1 MSKKISIYHQLDT
14 IHKELMKMDE
24 TTINEIVEML
34 KGINF
39 EGIVEYFNNSN
50 EDELDDMDLFTCRK
64 LVEILQFIYNN
75 TDIVPPVSDATYDK
89 LYQIMLDFGLG
100 DIVGSVNSQGK
111 PIREHRYP
119 DLRGTLN
126 KVHFIFNIDKEG
138 DKRRSIEDWITSIEN
153 ILGRNI
159 NNTQEFE
166 LRMQAKWDGCSAVFE
181 CDENGELEHVLMRG
195 DTEKNQAV
203 DIIEL
208 FKGQINFS
216 QFANG
221 RDKFAI
227 QTEVLMNQAEY
238 ERIIVEY
245 KDFKSPRSATS
256 SILNEKVLQ
265 PRLTKYLTVEPLRI
279 QYVGKQPEIIP
290 NEEFDMISNLFDL
303 RDVRECIKSIN
314 EHAKS
319 EGKVTDG
326 VVLHLIDKKLQQTLG
341 RDGAI
346 NRYEV
351 AYKFPA
357 ESKKAKLLN
366 IDFSY
371 GLGGNI
377 TPVAKIEPIVML
389 GKTISS
395 ISMGSIDR
403 FRTMDHLT
411 TGSEIIVR
419 YEIIPYMDID
429 HTCKINEYGKRF
441 YVPTHC
447 KHCGSRLVE
456 DPLLKCV
463 NEECPSRIIGNVVNY
478 INKMR
483 IENINIETVST
494 LFDQG
499 IITGIES
506 LYKLEEHKAKIVSL
520 PGFGEKSYENMIEG
534 VNKRRVVFDYE
545 LLGSLGIQSIGIRMF
560 KKVLSVMD
568 LETMLRLAKDQMLAV
583 NLMGLSGFGEK
594 TASRVQHGVLNKLK
608 TIYFLLDQVQ
618 LKEKVAPGKLKG
630 KVCFSQVRDPK
641 LESDLINNGYEVV
654 NSITKTTDYLIVPSL
669 DVLSSKITKAQKY
682 GIEILSLEQAR
693 IKFNFNK
700 Q

>member
-1 MSKKISIYHQLDT
+1 MSKKISIYHQLDV
-14 IHKELMKMDE
+14 IHKELLKMNEDR
-24 TTINEIVEML
+24 INEIVELL

-39 EGIVEYFNNSN
+39 EAVVEYFNNQELSK
-50 EDELDDMDLFTCRK
+50 LDDMDLFTCRK

-75 TDIVPPVSDATYDK
+75 TDIVPPVSDSTYDK
-89 LYQIMLDFGLG
+89 LYQIMLDAGLG

-111 PIREHRYP
+111 PVREHRFP

-138 DKRRSIEDWITSIEN
+138 DKRRSIEDWITTIEN

-159 NNTQEFE
+159 NNTKEFE
-166 LRMQAKWDGCSAVFE
+166 IRLQAKWDGCSAVFE
-181 CDENGELEHVLMRG
+181 CDEYGELEHVLMRG

-203 DIIEL
+203 DILEL
-208 FKGQINFS
+208 FKGQIDFK

-227 QTEVLMNQAEY
+227 QTEVLMNQADY
-238 ERIIVEY
+238 EQIIVDY

-256 SILNEKVLQ
+256 SIINEKVLQ
-265 PRLTKYLTVEPLRI
+265 PHLTKYLTVEPLRI

-303 RDVRECIKSIN
+303 RDLQNCIKEIN
-314 EHAKS
+314 EHAKA
-319 EGKVTDG
+319 EGRTTDG
-326 VVLHLIDKKLQQTLG
+326 VVLHLLDKKLQNKLG

-357 ESKKAKLLN
+357 EATKAKL
-366 IDFSY
+366 IDIEFSY

-377 TPVAKIEPIVML
+377 TPVAKIEPVVML

-403 FRTMDHLT
+403 FRSMNHLT
-411 TGSEIIVR
+411 TGSEVIVR

-429 HTCKINEYGKRF
+429 HTCKVNEYGKRF

-447 KHCGSRLVE
+447 KHCGCELVE

-483 IENINIETVST
+483 IENMNIETVST

-506 LYKLEEHKAKIVSL
+506 LYKLKEHKAKIISL
-520 PGFGEKSYENMIEG
+520 PGFGLKSYENMIDG
-534 VNKRRVVFDYE
+534 IDKRRVAFDYE
-545 LLGSLGIQSIGIRMF
+545 LLGSLGIQSIGVRMF

-583 NLMGLSGFGEK
+583 NLMGLPGFGEK
-594 TASRVQHGVLNKLK
+594 TATRVQHGVISKLK
-608 TIYFLLDQVQ
+608 TIYFLLDEIQ

-641 LESDLINNGYEVV
+641 FESELISKGYEVV
-654 NSITKTTDYLIVPSL
+654 DSLTKTTDYLVVPSL
-669 DVLSSKITKAQKY
+669 DVTSSKITKAKKY
-682 GIEILSLEQAR
+682 GITIYNLEQA
-693 IKFNFNK
+693 KLNLK
-700 Q
+700 

>member
-1 MSKKISIYHQLDT
+1 MSKKISIYHQLDI
-14 IHKELMKMDE
+14 IHKELMKMNEDS
-24 TTINEIVEML
+24 INSIVEIL

-39 EGIVEYFNNSN
+39 EAIIEFYNNS
-50 EDELDDMDLFTCRK
+50 DLDKLDDMDLFTCRK

-89 LYQIMLDFGLG
+89 LYQIMLDMGLG

-111 PIREHRYP
+111 PVREHRFP

-126 KVHFIFNIDKEG
+126 KVHFIFNVDKEG
-138 DKRRSIEDWITSIEN
+138 DKRRSIEDWITTIEN

-159 NNTQEFE
+159 NNTKEFE
-166 LRMQAKWDGCSAVFE
+166 LRLQAKWDGCSAVFE
-181 CDENGELEHVLMRG
+181 CDEFGELEHVLMRG

-203 DIIEL
+203 DVLEL
-208 FKGQINFS
+208 FKGQIDFK

-227 QTEVLMNQAEY
+227 QTEVLMNQSDY
-238 ERIIVEY
+238 EQIIIDY

-256 SILNEKVLQ
+256 SILNEKILQ
-265 PRLTKYLTVEPLRI
+265 PHLTKYLTVEPLRI

-290 NEEFDMISNLFDL
+290 NNEFDMISNLYDL
-303 RDVRECIKSIN
+303 RDLQNCIKEIN
-314 EHAKS
+314 EHAKA
-319 EGKVTDG
+319 EGRTTDG
-326 VVLHLIDKKLQQTLG
+326 VVLHLLDKQLQSKLG

-357 ESKKAKLLN
+357 EATKAIL
-366 IDFSY
+366 IDIEFSY

-377 TPVAKIEPIVML
+377 TPVAKIEPVVML

-395 ISMGSIDR
+395 ISMGSVDR
-403 FRTMDHLT
+403 FRSMDHLT
-411 TGSEIIVR
+411 SGSEIIVR

-429 HTCKINEYGKRF
+429 HTCKVNEYGKRF

-447 KHCGSRLVE
+447 KHCGCELVE
-456 DPLLKCV
+456 DPLLKCA

-483 IENINIETVST
+483 IENLNIETVST

-506 LYKLEEHKAKIVSL
+506 LYKLKEHKAEIISL
-520 PGFGEKSYENMIEG
+520 PGFGLKSYENMIDG
-534 VNKRRVVFDYE
+534 INKRRVVFDYE
-545 LLGSLGIQSIGIRMF
+545 LLGSLGIQSIGVRMF
-560 KKVLSVMD
+560 KKVLSVME
-568 LETMLRLAKDQMLAV
+568 LETMLQLAKDQMLAV
-583 NLMGLSGFGEK
+583 NLMGLPGFGEK
-594 TASRVQHGVLNKLK
+594 TATRVQHGVISKLK
-608 TIYFLLDQVQ
+608 TIYFLLEQIQ

-630 KVCFSQVRDPK
+630 KVCFSQIRDPQF
-641 LESDLINNGYEVV
+641 ESQLINNGYEVV

-669 DVLSSKITKAQKY
+669 DVISSKITKAKNY
-682 GIEILSLEQAR
+682 GIEILNLDQA
-693 IKFNFNK
+693 KLK
-700 Q
+700 LK

>member
-1 MSKKISIYHQLDT
+1 MEKKISIYHQLDT
-14 IHKELMKMDE
+14 IHKELIKMDPN
-24 TTINEIVEML
+24 TMYPLVEIL

-39 EGIVEYFNNSN
+39 EGIVEYFNNL
-50 EDELDDMDLFTCRK
+50 DKMDDMDLFTCRK
-64 LVEILQFIYNN
+64 IVEILQFIYNN
-75 TDIVPPVSDATYDK
+75 TDIIPPVSDSTYDK
-89 LYQIMLDFGLG
+89 LYQIMLDAGLG

-111 PIREHRYP
+111 PVREHRFP

-126 KVHFIFNIDKEG
+126 KVHFVFNVDKDG
-138 DKRRSIEDWITSIEN
+138 DKRRSIEDWITTIEN

-159 NNTQEFE
+159 NNTEEFNIR
-166 LRMQAKWDGCSAVFE
+166 LQPKWDGCSAVFE

-195 DTEKNQAV
+195 DTEKNLAV
-203 DIIEL
+203 DVIDL
-208 FKGQINFS
+208 FKDQIDFKV
-216 QFANG
+216 FANG
-221 RDKFAI
+221 KEKFAI
-227 QTEVLMNQAEY
+227 QTEVLMNQADY
-238 ERIIVEY
+238 ERIIVDY

-265 PRLTKYLTVEPLRI
+265 PHLAQYLTIEPLRI
-279 QYVGKQPEIIP
+279 QYVGKEPCIIP
-290 NEEFDMISNLFDL
+290 NERFDMISNLFDL
-303 RDVRECIKSIN
+303 RDIRECIKQIN
-314 EHAKS
+314 EDIKAD
-319 EGKVTDG
+319 GRVTDG
-326 VVLHLIDKKLQQTLG
+326 VVLHLINEDLHTRLG

-357 ESKKAKLLN
+357 ESKKAKLIN
-366 IDFSY
+366 IEFSY

-377 TPVAKIEPIVML
+377 TPVAKIEPVVML

-403 FRTMDHLT
+403 FRSMDHLT

-429 HTCKINEYGKRF
+429 NTCKINEHGDKF

-447 KHCGSRLVE
+447 KHCGERLVE
-456 DPLLKCV
+456 DPLLKCI

-506 LYKLEEHKAKIVSL
+506 LYTLDEHKTKIISL
-520 PGFGEKSYENMIEG
+520 PGFGEKSYEKMIDG
-534 VNKRRVVFDYE
+534 INKRKTVYDYE
-545 LLGSLGIQSIGIRMF
+545 LLGSLGIQSIGVRMF

-568 LETMLRLAKDQMLAV
+568 LETMLRLAKDHMLSI
-583 NLMGLSGFGEK
+583 NLMGLPGFGEK
-594 TASRVQHGVLNKLK
+594 TASRVQYGVSSKIKTIEFLLNK
-608 TIYFLLDQVQ
+608 IQ
-618 LKEKVAPGKLKG
+618 LKEQVSSSKLKG
-630 KVCFSQVRDPK
+630 KVCFSQVRDAQFESE
-641 LESDLINNGYEVV
+641 LERNGYEVV
-654 NSITKTTDYLIVPSL
+654 NSITKSTDYLIVPSL
-669 DVLSSKITKAQKY
+669 EVLSSKIDKAKKY
-682 GIEILSLEQAR
+682 GIEILSLEQAK
-693 IKFNFNK
+693 IKLK
-700 Q
+700 

>member
-1 MSKKISIYHQLDT
+1 MSKKIAIYHQLDT
-14 IHKELMKMDE
+14 IHKELLKMDSDV
-24 TTINEIVEML
+24 INEIVEML

-39 EGIVEYFNNSN
+39 EGIVEYFNNAN
-50 EDELDDMDLFTCRK
+50 LKELDDMDLFTCRK

-75 TDIVPPVSDATYDK
+75 TDIVPPVSDSTYDK
-89 LYQIMLDFGLG
+89 LYQIMLDVGLG

-111 PIREHRYP
+111 PVREHRYP

-126 KVHFIFNIDKEG
+126 KVHFVFNVDKEG
-138 DKRRSIEDWITSIEN
+138 DKRRSIEDWITTIEN
-153 ILGRNI
+153 ILGRGI
-159 NNTQEFE
+159 NNTEEFE
-166 LRMQAKWDGCSAVFE
+166 VRLQAKWDGCSAVFE
-181 CDENGELEHVLMRG
+181 CDEYGNVEHVLMRG
-195 DTEKNQAV
+195 DTEKNLAV
-203 DIIEL
+203 DIVKL
-208 FKGQINFS
+208 FEDFVDFQIY
-216 QFANG
+216 ANG
-221 RDKFAI
+221 KDKFAV
-227 QTEVLMNQAEY
+227 QTEVLMNQADY

-265 PRLTKYLTVEPLRI
+265 PKLTKYLTVEPLRI
-279 QYVGKQPEIIP
+279 QYVGKVPQIIP
-290 NEEFDMISNLFDL
+290 NDRYDMISNLFDL
-303 RDVRECIKSIN
+303 RNIRDCIKEIN
-314 EHAKS
+314 EHAKAD
-319 EGKVTDG
+319 GKVTDG
-326 VVLHLIDKKLQQTLG
+326 VVLHLTNKKLQEKLG

-357 ESKKAKLLN
+357 EATKAILLD

-371 GLGGNI
+371 GLGGNV
-377 TPVAKIEPIVML
+377 TPVAKIEPVVML

-403 FRTMDHLT
+403 FRSMDHLT

-419 YEIIPYMDID
+419 YEIIPYMDLD
-429 HTCKINEYGKRF
+429 HTCKINESGKRF

-447 KHCGSRLVE
+447 KHCGSLLIE

-463 NEECPSRIIGNVVNY
+463 NDECPSRIIGNVVNY

-483 IENINIETVST
+483 IENLNIETVST

-499 IITGIES
+499 IITNIES
-506 LYKLEEHKAKIVSL
+506 LYKLEQHKSKIISL
-520 PGFGEKSYENMIEG
+520 PGFGEKSYDNMIDG
-534 VNKRRVVFDYE
+534 INKRRVVFDYE
-545 LLGSLGIQSIGIRMF
+545 LLGSLGIQSIGVRMF

-594 TASRVQHGVLNKLK
+594 TASRVQHGIISKLS
-608 TIYFLLDQVQ
+608 TIYFLLDQIQ

-630 KVCFSQVRDPK
+630 KVCFSQIRDPK
-641 LESDLINNGYEVV
+641 FESELISNGYEVV
-654 NSITKTTDYLIVPSL
+654 DSLTKTTDYLIVPNL
-669 DVLSSKITKAQKY
+669 DVVSSKITKAKKY
-682 GIEILSLEQAR
+682 GIEVMSLEQA
-693 IKFNFNK
+693 KLNLK
-700 Q
+700 

>member
-1 MSKKISIYHQLDT
+1 MSKKISIYHQLDV
-14 IHKELMKMDE
+14 IHKELLKMNEDS
-24 TTINEIVEML
+24 INEIVEML

-39 EGIVEYFNNSN
+39 EGIIEYFNTN
-50 EDELDDMDLFTCRK
+50 EDMDDMDLFTCRK

-75 TDIVPPVSDATYDK
+75 TDIVPPVSDSTYDK
-89 LYQIMLDFGLG
+89 LYQIMLDSGLG

-111 PIREHRYP
+111 PVREHRYP

-126 KVHFIFNIDKEG
+126 KVHFVFNVDKEG

-153 ILGRNI
+153 IIGKNI
-159 NNTQEFE
+159 NNTNEFE
-166 LRMQAKWDGCSAVFE
+166 IRLQAKWDGCSAVFE

-195 DTEKNQAV
+195 DTEKNLAV
-203 DIIEL
+203 DILEL
-208 FKGQINFS
+208 FKDQINFS

-221 RDKFAI
+221 VDKFAV
-227 QTEVLMNQAEY
+227 QTEVLMNQFDY
-238 ERIIVEY
+238 ENIIKDY

-256 SILNEKVLQ
+256 SILNEKILQ
-265 PRLTKYLTVEPLRI
+265 PHLTKYLTVEPLRI

-290 NEEFDMISNLFDL
+290 NEEYDIISNLFDL
-303 RDVRECIKSIN
+303 RDVRECIKQIN
-314 EHAKS
+314 EHAKIN
-319 EGKVTDG
+319 GKSTDG
-326 VVLHLIDKKLQQTLG
+326 VVLHLTNKTLQNKLG

-366 IDFSY
+366 IEFSY

-377 TPVAKIEPIVML
+377 TPVAKIEPVIML

-403 FRTMDHLT
+403 FRSMEYLT
-411 TGSEIIVR
+411 EGSEIIVR
-419 YEIIPYMDID
+419 YEIIPYMDLD
-429 HTCKINEYGKRF
+429 HTCKINPNGKRF

-447 KHCGSRLVE
+447 KHCGYELVE

-463 NEECPSRIIGNVVNY
+463 NDDCPSRIIGNVVNY

-483 IENINIETVST
+483 IENMNIETVST

-506 LYKLEEHKAKIVSL
+506 LYKLKEHKSKIISL
-520 PGFGEKSYENMIEG
+520 PGFGEKSYENMIDG
-534 VNKRRVVFDYE
+534 INKRKIVFDYE
-545 LLGSLGIQSIGIRMF
+545 LLGSLGIQSIGVRMF
-560 KKVLSVMD
+560 KKILSVMD
-568 LETMLRLAKDQMLAV
+568 LETLLKLAQDQMLVV
-583 NLMGLSGFGEK
+583 NLMGLPGFGEK
-594 TASRVQHGVLNKLK
+594 TASRVQHGLLSKLK
-608 TIYFLLDQVQ
+608 TIYFLLDEIQ

-630 KVCFSQVRDPK
+630 KVCFSQIRDPQF
-641 LESDLINNGYEVV
+641 ESQLINNGYEVV

-669 DVLSSKITKAQKY
+669 DVISSKITKAKKY
-682 GIEILSLEQAR
+682 GIKVLSLNEAKLNL
-693 IKFNFNK
+693 I
-700 Q
+700 

>member
-1 MSKKISIYHQLDT
+1 MSKKISIYHQLDI
-14 IHKELMKMDE
+14 IHKELMKMNED
-24 TTINEIVEML
+24 TINEIVEML

-39 EGIVEYFNNSN
+39 EAVVEYFNNTTK
-50 EDELDDMDLFTCRK
+50 LDDMDLFTCRK

-75 TDIVPPVSDATYDK
+75 TDIVPPVTDATYDK
-89 LYQIMLDFGLG
+89 LYQIMLDAGLG

-111 PIREHRYP
+111 PVREHQYP

-126 KVHFIFNIDKEG
+126 KVHFVFNVDKEG
-138 DKRRSIEDWITSIEN
+138 DKRRSIEDWITTIEN

-159 NNTQEFE
+159 NNTKEFE
-166 LRMQAKWDGCSAVFE
+166 LRLQAKWDGCSAVFE
-181 CDENGELEHVLMRG
+181 CDENGNVEHVLMRG

-203 DIIEL
+203 DVVKL
-208 FKGQINFS
+208 FEDYIDFQIY
-216 QFANG
+216 ANG
-221 RDKFAI
+221 RDKFAV
-227 QTEVLMNQAEY
+227 QTEVLMNQADY

-265 PRLTKYLTVEPLRI
+265 PHLTQYLTVEPLRI

-303 RDVRECIKSIN
+303 RDIRECIRQIN
-314 EHAKS
+314 EHAKI
-319 EGKVTDG
+319 EGRTTDG
-326 VVLHLIDKKLQQTLG
+326 VVLHLLDKKLQHDLG

-357 ESKKAKLLN
+357 ESKKAKL
-366 IDFSY
+366 IDIEFSY

-377 TPVAKIEPIVML
+377 TPVAKIEPVVML

-403 FRTMDHLT
+403 FRSMDHLT

-429 HTCKINEYGKRF
+429 HTCKVNEYGKRF

-447 KHCGSRLVE
+447 KHCGSMLVE
-456 DPLLKCV
+456 DPLLKCA

-483 IENINIETVST
+483 IENMNIETVAT

-506 LYKLEEHKAKIVSL
+506 LYKLEEHKSKIVSL
-520 PGFGEKSYENMIEG
+520 PGFGIKSYENMIDG
-534 VNKRRVVFDYE
+534 VNKRRIVFDYE
-545 LLGSLGIQSIGIRMF
+545 LLGSLGIQSIGVRMF
-560 KKVLSVMD
+560 KKILSVMD
-568 LETMLRLAKDQMLAV
+568 LETLLRLAKDQMLVV

-594 TASRVQHGVLNKLK
+594 TASRVQHGILSKLK
-608 TIYFLLDQVQ
+608 TIYFLLDEIQ

-630 KVCFSQVRDPK
+630 KVCFSQVRDPQF
-641 LESDLINNGYEVV
+641 ESELTNNGYEVV
-654 NSITKTTDYLIVPSL
+654 NSITKTTDYLVVPSL
-669 DVLSSKITKAQKY
+669 DVISSKITKAKKY
-682 GIEILSLEQAR
+682 GIVVMSLNEA
-693 IKFNFNK
+693 KLK
-700 Q
+700 LK

>member
-1 MSKKISIYHQLDT
+1 MSKKISIYHQLDI
-14 IHKELMKMDE
+14 IHKELLKMNEDS
-24 TTINEIVEML
+24 INEIVEML

-39 EGIVEYFNNSN
+39 EGIVEYFNNS
-50 EDELDDMDLFTCRK
+50 DLKSLDDMDIFTCRK

-89 LYQIMLDFGLG
+89 LYQIMLDVGLG

-111 PIREHRYP
+111 PVREHRYP

-159 NNTQEFE
+159 NNTKEFE
-166 LRMQAKWDGCSAVFE
+166 LRLQAKWDGCSAVFE

-203 DIIEL
+203 DILEL
-208 FKGQINFS
+208 FKGQIDFK

-227 QTEVLMNQAEY
+227 QTEVLMNQADY
-238 ERIIVEY
+238 EKIIVEY

-256 SILNEKVLQ
+256 SILNEKILQ
-265 PRLTKYLTVEPLRI
+265 PHLTKYLTVEPLRI

-303 RDVRECIKSIN
+303 RDLQQCIKSIN
-314 EHAKS
+314 EHAKE
-319 EGKVTDG
+319 EGRTTDG
-326 VVLHLIDKKLQQTLG
+326 VVLHLLDKSLQNKLG

-357 ESKKAKLLN
+357 EATKAILLD

-371 GLGGNI
+371 GLGGNV
-377 TPVAKIEPIVML
+377 TPVAKIEPVVML

-395 ISMGSIDR
+395 ISIGSIDR
-403 FRTMDHLT
+403 FRSMQHQLLS
-411 TGSEIIVR
+411 GSEVIVR
-419 YEIIPYMDID
+419 YEIIPYMDVD
-429 HTCKINEYGKRF
+429 HTCKVNGFGKSF

-447 KHCGSRLVE
+447 KHCGSLLVE

-483 IENINIETVST
+483 IENMNIETVST

-506 LYKLEEHKAKIVSL
+506 LYKLKDHKTKIISL
-520 PGFGEKSYENMIEG
+520 PGFGLKSYENMIDG
-534 VNKRRVVFDYE
+534 INKRRIVFDYE
-545 LLGSLGIQSIGIRMF
+545 LLGSLGIQSIGVRMF
-560 KKVLSVMD
+560 KKVLSIMD
-568 LETMLRLAKDQMLAV
+568 LETLLRLAKDQMLAI
-583 NLMGLSGFGEK
+583 NLMGLPGFGEK
-594 TASRVQHGVLNKLK
+594 TASRVQHGLISKLS
-608 TIYFLLDQVQ
+608 TIYFLFDHIQ

-630 KVCFSQVRDPK
+630 KVCFSQIRDPK
-641 LESDLINNGYEVV
+641 FESELINNGYEVV
-654 NSITKTTDYLIVPSL
+654 DSLTKTTNYLVVPSL
-669 DVLSSKITKAQKY
+669 DVLSSKITKAKKY
-682 GIEILSLEQAR
+682 GIEILSLEQA
-693 IKFNFNK
+693 KLNLK
-700 Q
+700 

>member
-14 IHKELMKMDE
+14 IHKELLKMDNDV
-24 TTINEIVEML
+24 INEIVEML

-39 EGIVEYFNNSN
+39 EGIVEYFNSANIK
-50 EDELDDMDLFTCRK
+50 ELDDMDLFTCRK

-75 TDIVPPVSDATYDK
+75 TDIVPPVSDSTYDK
-89 LYQIMLDFGLG
+89 LYQIMLDVGLG

-111 PIREHRYP
+111 PVREHRYP

-126 KVHFIFNIDKEG
+126 KVHFVFNVDKEG
-138 DKRRSIEDWITSIEN
+138 DKRRSIEDWITTVEN

-159 NNTQEFE
+159 NNTDEFE
-166 LRMQAKWDGCSAVFE
+166 LRLQAKWDGCSAVFE
-181 CDENGELEHVLMRG
+181 CDEYGNVEHVLMRG
-195 DTEKNQAV
+195 DTEKNLAV
-203 DIIEL
+203 DIVKL
-208 FKGQINFS
+208 FEDFTDFQI
-216 QFANG
+216 FANG
-221 RDKFAI
+221 RDKFAV
-227 QTEVLMNQAEY
+227 QTEVLMNQADY
-238 ERIIVEY
+238 EKIIVDY

-265 PRLTKYLTVEPLRI
+265 PQLTKYLTVEPLRI

-290 NEEFDMISNLFDL
+290 NETYDMISNLFDL
-303 RDVRECIKSIN
+303 RNIRECIKEIN
-314 EHAKS
+314 EHAKAD
-319 EGKVTDG
+319 GKVTDG
-326 VVLHLIDKKLQQTLG
+326 VVLHLTNKKLQEKLG

-357 ESKKAKLLN
+357 EATKAILLD

-371 GLGGNI
+371 GLGGNV
-377 TPVAKIEPIVML
+377 TPVAKIEPVVML

-395 ISMGSIDR
+395 ISIGSIDR
-403 FRTMDHLT
+403 FRSMQHQLYS
-411 TGSEIIVR
+411 GSEVIVR

-429 HTCKINEYGKRF
+429 HTCKVNKNGKIF

-447 KHCGSRLVE
+447 KHCGNMLVE

-483 IENINIETVST
+483 IENMNIETVST

-506 LYKLEEHKAKIVSL
+506 LYKLEEHKAKIISL
-520 PGFGEKSYENMIEG
+520 PGFGEKSYENMIDG
-534 VNKRRVVFDYE
+534 INKRRVVFDYE
-545 LLGSLGIQSIGIRMF
+545 LLGSLGIQSIGVRMF
-560 KKVLSVMD
+560 KKILSVMD
-568 LETMLRLAKDQMLAV
+568 LETLLRLAKDQLLSI

-594 TASRVQHGVLNKLK
+594 TASRVQYGVVNKLS
-608 TIYFLLDQVQ
+608 TIYFLLDQIQ

-641 LESDLINNGYEVV
+641 FESELIANGYEVV
-654 NSITKTTDYLIVPSL
+654 DSLTKSTDFLIVPSL
-669 DVLSSKITKAQKY
+669 DVISSKITKAKKY
-682 GIEILSLEQAR
+682 GIPVMSLNEA
-693 IKFNFNK
+693 KLNLK
-700 Q
+700 

>member
-14 IHKELMKMDE
+14 IHKELLKMNE
-24 TTINEIVEML
+24 ESINAIVEIL

-39 EGIVEYFNNSN
+39 EGIVEYFNNQELS
-50 EDELDDMDLFTCRK
+50 ELDDMDLFTCRK

-75 TDIVPPVSDATYDK
+75 TDIVPPVSDSTYDK
-89 LYQIMLDFGLG
+89 LYQIMLDAGLG

-111 PIREHRYP
+111 PVREHRYP

-126 KVHFIFNIDKEG
+126 KVHFVFNVDKEG
-138 DKRRSIEDWITSIEN
+138 DKRRSIEDWITTIEN
-153 ILGRNI
+153 ILGRGI
-159 NNTQEFE
+159 NNTEEFE
-166 LRMQAKWDGCSAVFE
+166 VRLQAKWDGCSAVFE

-195 DTEKNQAV
+195 DTEKNLAV

-208 FKGQINFS
+208 FRGQMDFS
-216 QFANG
+216 KYANG

-227 QTEVLMNQAEY
+227 QTEVLMNQADY

-265 PRLTKYLTVEPLRI
+265 PKLTKYLTVEPLRI

-290 NEEFDMISNLFDL
+290 NENYDMISNLFDL
-303 RDVRECIKSIN
+303 RNIRECIKEIN
-314 EHAKS
+314 EHAKAD
-319 EGKVTDG
+319 GKVTDG
-326 VVLHLIDKKLQQTLG
+326 VVLHLTNKKLQEKLG

-357 ESKKAKLLN
+357 EATKAILLD

-371 GLGGNI
+371 GLGGNV
-377 TPVAKIEPIVML
+377 TPVAKIEPVVML

-403 FRTMDHLT
+403 FRSMDHLT
-411 TGSEIIVR
+411 SGSEIIVR
-419 YEIIPYMDID
+419 YEIIPYMDLD
-429 HTCKINEYGKRF
+429 HTCKINETGKRF

-447 KHCGSRLVE
+447 KHCGSLLIE

-463 NEECPSRIIGNVVNY
+463 NDECPSRIIGNVVNY

-483 IENINIETVST
+483 IENLNIETVST

-506 LYKLEEHKAKIVSL
+506 LYKLEEHKSKIVSL
-520 PGFGEKSYENMIEG
+520 PGFGEKSYENMIDG
-534 VNKRRVVFDYE
+534 INKRRVVFDYE
-545 LLGSLGIQSIGIRMF
+545 LLGSLGIQSIGVRMF
-560 KKVLSVMD
+560 KKILSVMD
-568 LETMLRLAKDQMLAV
+568 LETLLRLAKDQMLVV

-594 TASRVQHGVLNKLK
+594 TASRVQYGVVNKLN
-608 TIYFLLDQVQ
+608 TIYFLLDQIQ

-630 KVCFSQVRDPK
+630 KVCFSQIRDPK
-641 LESDLINNGYEVV
+641 FESELIANGYEVV
-654 NSITKTTDYLIVPSL
+654 DSLTKTTNYLIVPNL
-669 DVLSSKITKAQKY
+669 DVTSSKITKAKKY
-682 GIEILSLEQAR
+682 GIDVMSLDQA
-693 IKFNFNK
+693 KLNLN
-700 Q
+700 

>member
-1 MSKKISIYHQLDT
+1 MSKKISIYHQLDV
-14 IHKELMKMDE
+14 IHKELLKMNEDS
-24 TTINEIVEML
+24 INEIVEML

-39 EGIVEYFNNSN
+39 EGIVEYFNTN
-50 EDELDDMDLFTCRK
+50 EDMDDMDLFTCRK

-75 TDIVPPVSDATYDK
+75 TDIVPPVSDSTYDK
-89 LYQIMLDFGLG
+89 LYQIMLDSGLG

-111 PIREHRYP
+111 PVREHRYP

-126 KVHFIFNIDKEG
+126 KVHFVFNVDKEG

-153 ILGRNI
+153 IIGKNI
-159 NNTQEFE
+159 NNTNEFE
-166 LRMQAKWDGCSAVFE
+166 IRLQAKWDGCSAVFE

-195 DTEKNQAV
+195 DTEKNLAV
-203 DIIEL
+203 DILEL
-208 FKGQINFS
+208 FKDQINFS

-221 RDKFAI
+221 VDKFAV
-227 QTEVLMNQAEY
+227 QTEVLMNQFDY
-238 ERIIVEY
+238 ENIIKDY

-256 SILNEKVLQ
+256 SILNEKILQ
-265 PRLTKYLTVEPLRI
+265 PHLTKYLTVEPLRI

-290 NEEFDMISNLFDL
+290 NEEYDIISNLFDL
-303 RDVRECIKSIN
+303 RDVRECIKQIN
-314 EHAKS
+314 EHAKIN
-319 EGKVTDG
+319 GKSTDG
-326 VVLHLIDKKLQQTLG
+326 VVLHLTNKTLQNKLG

-366 IDFSY
+366 IEFSY

-377 TPVAKIEPIVML
+377 TPVAKIEPVIML

-403 FRTMDHLT
+403 FRSMDHLT

-419 YEIIPYMDID
+419 YEIIPYMDLD
-429 HTCKINEYGKRF
+429 HTCKINPNGKRF

-447 KHCGSRLVE
+447 KHCGYELVE

-463 NEECPSRIIGNVVNY
+463 NDDCPSRIIGNVVNY

-483 IENINIETVST
+483 IENMNIETVST

-506 LYKLEEHKAKIVSL
+506 LYKLKEHKSKIISL
-520 PGFGEKSYENMIEG
+520 PGFGEKSYENMIDG
-534 VNKRRVVFDYE
+534 INKRKLVFDYE
-545 LLGSLGIQSIGIRMF
+545 LLGSLGIQSIGVRMF
-560 KKVLSVMD
+560 KKILSVMD
-568 LETMLRLAKDQMLAV
+568 LETLLKLTQDQMLVV
-583 NLMGLSGFGEK
+583 NLMGLPGFGEK
-594 TASRVQHGVLNKLK
+594 TASRVQHGLLSKLK
-608 TIYFLLDQVQ
+608 TIYFLLDEIQ

-630 KVCFSQVRDPK
+630 KVCFSQIRDPQF
-641 LESDLINNGYEVV
+641 ESQLINNGYEVV

-669 DVLSSKITKAQKY
+669 DVISSKITKAKKY
-682 GIEILSLEQAR
+682 GIKVLSLNEAKLNL
-693 IKFNFNK
+693 I
-700 Q
+700 

>member
-1 MSKKISIYHQLDT
+1 MSKKIAIYHQLDT
-14 IHKELMKMDE
+14 IHKELLKMDSDV
-24 TTINEIVEML
+24 INEIVEML

-39 EGIVEYFNNSN
+39 EGIVEYFNNAN
-50 EDELDDMDLFTCRK
+50 LKELDDMDLFTCRK

-75 TDIVPPVSDATYDK
+75 TDIVPPVSDSTYDK
-89 LYQIMLDFGLG
+89 LYQIMLDVGLG

-111 PIREHRYP
+111 PVREHRYP

-126 KVHFIFNIDKEG
+126 KVHFVFNVDKEG
-138 DKRRSIEDWITSIEN
+138 DKRRSIEDWITTIEN
-153 ILGRNI
+153 ILGRGI
-159 NNTQEFE
+159 NNTEEFE
-166 LRMQAKWDGCSAVFE
+166 VRLQAKWDGCSAVFE
-181 CDENGELEHVLMRG
+181 CDENGNVEHVLMRG
-195 DTEKNQAV
+195 DTEKNLAV
-203 DIIEL
+203 DVVKL
-208 FKGQINFS
+208 FEDFVDFQIY
-216 QFANG
+216 ANG
-221 RDKFAI
+221 KDKFAV
-227 QTEVLMNQAEY
+227 QTEVLMNQADY

-265 PRLTKYLTVEPLRI
+265 PKLTKYLTVEPLRI

-290 NEEFDMISNLFDL
+290 NENYDMISNLFDL
-303 RDVRECIKSIN
+303 RNIRECIKEIN
-314 EHAKS
+314 EHAKAD
-319 EGKVTDG
+319 GKVTDG
-326 VVLHLIDKKLQQTLG
+326 VVLHLTNKKLQEKLG

-357 ESKKAKLLN
+357 EATKAILLD

-371 GLGGNI
+371 GLGGNV
-377 TPVAKIEPIVML
+377 TPVAKIEPVVML

-403 FRTMDHLT
+403 FRSMDHLT

-419 YEIIPYMDID
+419 YEIIPYMDLD
-429 HTCKINEYGKRF
+429 HTCKINESGKRF

-447 KHCGSRLVE
+447 KHCGSLLIE

-463 NEECPSRIIGNVVNY
+463 NDECPSRIIGNVVNY

-483 IENINIETVST
+483 IENLNIETVST

-499 IITGIES
+499 IITNIES
-506 LYKLEEHKAKIVSL
+506 LYKLEQHKSKIISL
-520 PGFGEKSYENMIEG
+520 PGFGEKSYDNMIDG
-534 VNKRRVVFDYE
+534 INKRRVVFDYE
-545 LLGSLGIQSIGIRMF
+545 LLGSLGIQSIGVRMF

-594 TASRVQHGVLNKLK
+594 TASRVQHGIISKLS
-608 TIYFLLDQVQ
+608 TIYFLLDQIQ

-630 KVCFSQVRDPK
+630 KVCFSQIRDPK
-641 LESDLINNGYEVV
+641 FESELISNGYEVV
-654 NSITKTTDYLIVPSL
+654 DSLTKTTDYLIVPNL
-669 DVLSSKITKAQKY
+669 DVVSSKITKAKKY
-682 GIEILSLEQAR
+682 GTEVMSLEQA
-693 IKFNFNK
+693 KLNLK
-700 Q
+700 

>member
-1 MSKKISIYHQLDT
+1 MSKKISIYHQLDV
-14 IHKELMKMDE
+14 IHKELLKMNEDS
-24 TTINEIVEML
+24 INEIVEML

-39 EGIVEYFNNSN
+39 EGIVEYFNTN
-50 EDELDDMDLFTCRK
+50 EDMDDMDLFTCRK

-75 TDIVPPVSDATYDK
+75 TDIVPPVSDSTYDK
-89 LYQIMLDFGLG
+89 LYQIMLDSGLG

-111 PIREHRYP
+111 PVREHRYP

-126 KVHFIFNIDKEG
+126 KVHFVFNVDKEG

-153 ILGRNI
+153 IIGKNI
-159 NNTQEFE
+159 NNTNEFE
-166 LRMQAKWDGCSAVFE
+166 IRLQAKWDGCSAVFE

-195 DTEKNQAV
+195 DTEKNLAV
-203 DIIEL
+203 DILEL
-208 FKGQINFS
+208 FKDQINFS

-221 RDKFAI
+221 VDKFAV
-227 QTEVLMNQAEY
+227 QTEVLMNQFDY
-238 ERIIVEY
+238 ENIIKDY

-256 SILNEKVLQ
+256 SILNEKILQ
-265 PRLTKYLTVEPLRI
+265 PHLTKYLTVEPLRI

-290 NEEFDMISNLFDL
+290 NEEYDIISNLFDL
-303 RDVRECIKSIN
+303 RDVRECIKQIN
-314 EHAKS
+314 EHAKIN
-319 EGKVTDG
+319 GKSTDG
-326 VVLHLIDKKLQQTLG
+326 VVLHLTNKTLQNKLG

-366 IDFSY
+366 IEFSY

-377 TPVAKIEPIVML
+377 TPVAKIEPVIML

-403 FRTMDHLT
+403 FRSMEHLT
-411 TGSEIIVR
+411 EGSEIIVR
-419 YEIIPYMDID
+419 YEIIPYMDLD
-429 HTCKINEYGKRF
+429 HTCKINPNGKRF

-447 KHCGSRLVE
+447 KHCGYELVE

-463 NEECPSRIIGNVVNY
+463 NDDCPSRIIGNVVNY

-483 IENINIETVST
+483 IENMNIETVST

-506 LYKLEEHKAKIVSL
+506 LYKLKEHKSKIISL
-520 PGFGEKSYENMIEG
+520 PGFGEKSYENMIDG
-534 VNKRRVVFDYE
+534 INKRKIVFDYE
-545 LLGSLGIQSIGIRMF
+545 LLGSLGIQSIGVRMF
-560 KKVLSVMD
+560 KKILSVMD
-568 LETMLRLAKDQMLAV
+568 LETLLKLAQDQMLVV
-583 NLMGLSGFGEK
+583 NLMGLPGFGEK
-594 TASRVQHGVLNKLK
+594 TASRVQHGLLSKLK
-608 TIYFLLDQVQ
+608 TIYFLLDEIQ

-630 KVCFSQVRDPK
+630 KVCFSQIRDPQF
-641 LESDLINNGYEVV
+641 ESQLINNGYEVV

-669 DVLSSKITKAQKY
+669 DVVSSKITKAKKY
-682 GIEILSLEQAR
+682 GIKVLSLNEAKLNL
-693 IKFNFNK
+693 I
-700 Q
+700 